1 VLPLNPRQQE
11 LLSLFLRL
19 APIDGVSHKERAIAD
34 EVTAILRAAGIDVFE
49 DESAPVVKGNT
60 GNLLCFPAG
69 FRDDASAIML
79 EAHLDTVQPT
89 GSLKIIVKEDRVC
102 SDGSTILGADNRM
115 GLSILVDL
123 LLHAD
128 EIPSPRKN
136 FFVALTV
143 GEETGLY
150 GAAALDLSKQKVSAA
165 FVFDCSKRPGIYIRE
180 SVGLYEYT
188 AQFVGKAAHAGVAP
202 EEGVSA
208 IALAASAIS
217 KIRLGR
223 LDPETTSNIGKIYGG
238 EATNIVPERV
248 TVEGEVRS
256 FSPDRIREELRRI
269 EQIFHES
276 VVGSGRLVFSAYS
289 EFEPYVHKP
298 DAPAVV
304 ELEAAIRRAGLT
316 PEPIRY
322 MGGSDANKYNAKGIP
337 AVNIGIGA
345 QKPHSVEEFFLL
357 EDLFK
362 SSEIA
367 HALVTIAK

>member
-1 VLPLNPRQQE
+1 MTSRQQE

-19 APIDGVSHKERAIAD
+19 APIDGVSHFERAIAD
-34 EVTAILRAAGIDVFE
+34 EVMSILHAAGIDVIE
-49 DESAPVVKGNT
+49 DQSAPVVKGNA
-60 GNLLCFPAG
+60 GNLICFPPG
-69 FRDDASAIML
+69 FKADASAIML
-79 EAHLDTVQPT
+79 EAHLDTVQST
-89 GSLKIIVKEDRVC
+89 GSLKTIVKDDRVC

-123 LLHAD
+123 LLQSR
-128 EIPSPRKN
+128 ETSGLMKN
-136 FFVALTV
+136 YFVALTV
-143 GEETGLY
+143 GEETGLF
-150 GAAALDLSKQKVSAA
+150 GAAALDLSNRNVTAA
-165 FVFDCSKRPGIYIRE
+165 FVFDCSKRPGIFIRE
-180 SVGLYEYT
+180 SVGLYDFT

-223 LDPETTSNIGKIYGG
+223 LDPETTTNIGKIYGG
-238 EATNIVPERV
+238 DATNIVPERV

-256 FSPDRIREELRRI
+256 FSPDRIREELRKI
-269 EQIFHES
+269 EQTFHTS
-276 VVGSGRLVFSAYS
+276 VDGIGRLVFSAYS
-289 EFEPYVHKP
+289 DFEPYVHKA

-316 PEPIRY
+316 PQPIRY

-367 HALVTIAK
+367 HELVKIAK

>member
-1 VLPLNPRQQE
+1 MNSRQQE

-19 APIDGVSHKERAIAD
+19 APIDGVSHVERVIAD
-34 EVTAILRAAGIDVFE
+34 EVTTILRAAGIDVLE
-49 DESAPVVKGNT
+49 DASAPIVKSNA
-60 GNLLCFPAG
+60 GNLLCFPPD
-69 FRDDASAIML
+69 FRPDAPSIML
-79 EAHLDTVQPT
+79 EAHLDTVQST
-89 GSLKIIVKEDRVC
+89 ANLKAIVKEDRVC

-123 LLHAD
+123 LLNVRSMQG
-128 EIPSPRKN
+128 PKKN
-136 FFVALTV
+136 FFVVLTV

-150 GAAALDLSKQKVSAA
+150 GAAALDLSKYKVSTA
-165 FVFDCSKRPGIYIRE
+165 FVFDCSKRPGIFIRE
-180 SVGLYEYT
+180 SVGLYDFT

-208 IALAASAIS
+208 IALAALGIS
-217 KIRLGR
+217 KLRLGR
-223 LDPETTSNIGKIYGG
+223 LDPETTANIGKIYGG
-238 EATNIVPERV
+238 DATNIVPERV

-256 FSPDRIREELRRI
+256 FSPDRIREELRKI
-269 EQIFHES
+269 EQAFHSS
-276 VVGSGRLVFSAYS
+276 VDGVGRLVFSAYS
-289 EFEPYVHKP
+289 DFEPYVHKA

-304 ELEAAIRRAGLT
+304 ELEEAIRRAGLT
-316 PEPIRY
+316 PQPIRY
-322 MGGSDANKYNAKGIP
+322 MGGSDANKYNAKGVP

-367 HALVTIAK
+367 HELVKIAK

>member
-1 VLPLNPRQQE
+1 MTPREQE

-19 APIDGVSHKERAIAD
+19 APIDGVSHVERAIAD
-34 EVTAILRAAGIDVFE
+34 EVIALLRAGGIDVIE
-49 DESAPVVKGNT
+49 DESAPVVKSNA
-60 GNLLCFPAG
+60 GNLLCFPPG
-69 FRDDASAIML
+69 FRPDVPATML

-89 GSLKIIVKEDRVC
+89 GSLKVIVKEDRVC
-102 SDGSTILGADNRM
+102 SDGTTILGADNRM

-128 EIPSPRKN
+128 TLPQPRKN

-150 GAAALDLSKQKVSAA
+150 GAGALDLSKFHVTTA
-165 FVFDCSKRPGIYIRE
+165 FVFDCSKRPGIFIRE
-180 SVGLYEYT
+180 SVGLYDFT

-208 IALAASAIS
+208 IALAAAAIS

-223 LDPETTSNIGKIYGG
+223 IDGETTANIGRIYGG
-238 EATNIVPERV
+238 DATNIVPERV

-256 FSPDRIREELRRI
+256 FSPDKIREELRRI
-269 EQIFHES
+269 EQTFYS
-276 VVGSGRLVFSAYS
+276 TVNGTGRLVFSAYS
-289 EFEPYVHKP
+289 DFEPYVHAP
-298 DAPAVV
+298 NAPAVV
-304 ELEAAIRRAGLT
+304 ELEQAIRRAGLT
-316 PEPIRY
+316 PQPIRY
-322 MGGSDANKYNAKGIP
+322 MGGSDANKYNAKGVP

-367 HALVTIAK
+367 HELVKNPK

>member
-1 VLPLNPRQQE
+1 
-11 LLSLFLRL
+11 
-19 APIDGVSHKERAIAD
+19 
-34 EVTAILRAAGIDVFE
+34 
-49 DESAPVVKGNT
+49 
-60 GNLLCFPAG
+60 
-69 FRDDASAIML
+69 ML

-89 GSLKIIVKEDRVC
+89 GSLQVIVKEDRVC
-102 SDGSTILGADNRM
+102 SDGTTILGADNRM
-115 GLSILVDL
+115 GLSILIDL
-123 LLHAD
+123 LLHSN
-128 EIPSPRKN
+128 EMEGPKKN

-150 GAAALDLSKQKVSAA
+150 GAAALDLSRHKVSAA

-180 SVGLYEYT
+180 SVGLYDFT

-223 LDPETTSNIGKIYGG
+223 LDPETTANIGRIYGG
-238 EATNIVPERV
+238 DATNVVPERV

-256 FSPDRIREELRRI
+256 FSPERIREVLRTI
-269 EQIFHES
+269 EQTFHAS
-276 VVGSGRLVFSAYS
+276 VDGSGRLVFSAYS
-289 EFEPYVHKP
+289 DFEPYVHKP
-298 DAPAVV
+298 DTPAVV
-304 ELEAAIRRAGLT
+304 ELEDAMRRAGLT
-316 PEPIRY
+316 PQPIRY

-367 HALVTIAK
+367 DELVKIAK

>member
-1 VLPLNPRQQE
+1 MNSRQQE

-19 APIDGVSHKERAIAD
+19 APIEGVSHFERAIAD
-34 EVTAILRAAGIDVFE
+34 EVITILRASGIDVIE
-49 DESAPVVKGNT
+49 DQSATIVKGNT
-60 GNLLCFPAG
+60 GNILCFPPG
-69 FRDDASAIML
+69 FRADASAIML

-89 GSLKIIVKEDRVC
+89 GLLKAIVKEDRVC

-123 LLHAD
+123 LLHSK
-128 EIPSPRKN
+128 EISGPKKN

-150 GAAALDLSKQKVSAA
+150 GAAALDLSKYKVTTA
-165 FVFDCSKRPGIYIRE
+165 FVFDCSKRPGIFIRE
-180 SVGLYEYT
+180 SVGLYDFT

-208 IALAASAIS
+208 IALAALAIS
-217 KIRLGR
+217 KIQLGR
-223 LDPETTSNIGKIYGG
+223 IDAETTANIGKIFGG

-256 FSPDRIREELRRI
+256 FSPDRIREELRKI
-269 EQIFHES
+269 EQSFHAS
-276 VVGSGRLVFSAYS
+276 VNGSGRLVFSAYS
-289 EFEPYVHKP
+289 DFEPYVHEA

-304 ELEAAIRRAGLT
+304 ELEDAIRRAGLT
-316 PEPIRY
+316 PKPIRY

-367 HALVTIAK
+367 HELVKLAD

>member
-1 VLPLNPRQQE
+1 MTSRQQE

-19 APIDGVSHKERAIAD
+19 APIDGISHVERAIAD
-34 EVTAILRAAGIDVFE
+34 EVTTILRSAGVDVIE
-49 DESAPVVKGNT
+49 DESAPAVKGNT
-60 GNLLCFPAG
+60 GNLLCFPPG
-69 FRDDASAIML
+69 FRSDVSAIML

-89 GSLKIIVKEDRVC
+89 ASLKVIVKEDRVC

-123 LLHAD
+123 LLHSND
-128 EIPSPRKN
+128 LRGPKKN

-150 GAAALDLSKQKVSAA
+150 GAAALDLTRFAVSAA
-165 FVFDCSKRPGIYIRE
+165 FVFDCSKRPGIFIRE
-180 SVGLYEYT
+180 SVGLYEFSV
-188 AQFVGKAAHAGVAP
+188 QFIGKAAHAGVAP
-202 EEGVSA
+202 EEGVNA

-223 LDPETTSNIGKIYGG
+223 LDPETTANIGKIYGG

-256 FSPDRIREELRRI
+256 FSPDRIREELHRM
-269 EQIFHES
+269 EEIFQAS
-276 VVGSGRLVFSAYS
+276 VSDSGRLVFSSFS

-298 DAPAVV
+298 EAPALL
-304 ELEAAIRRAGLT
+304 ELEDAIRRAGLT
-316 PEPIRY
+316 PKPIRY

-367 HALVTIAK
+367 HELIKIAR

>member
-1 VLPLNPRQQE
+1 MTSRQQE

-19 APIDGVSHKERAIAD
+19 APIDGVSHMERAIAD
-34 EVTAILRAAGIDVFE
+34 EVMTTLRSAGIDVIE
-49 DESAPVVKGNT
+49 DQSAPVVKGNT
-60 GNLLCFPAG
+60 GNLLCFPPG
-69 FRDDASAIML
+69 FRADVSAIML

-89 GSLKIIVKEDRVC
+89 GSLKVIVKEDRIC

-123 LLHAD
+123 LLHTH
-128 EIPSPRKN
+128 ETPGPKKN

-150 GAAALDLSKQKVSAA
+150 GAAALDFSKLNVSAA
-165 FVFDCSKRPGIYIRE
+165 FVFDCSKRPGVFIRE
-180 SVGLYEYT
+180 SVGLYDFT
-188 AQFVGKAAHAGVAP
+188 ALFVGKAAHAGVAP

-217 KIRLGR
+217 KIQLGR
-223 LDPETTSNIGKIYGG
+223 LDQETTANIGKIFGG
-238 EATNIVPERV
+238 EASNVVPERV

-256 FSPDRIREELRRI
+256 FSPDRIREVLRTI
-269 EQIFHES
+269 EQTFHAS
-276 VVGSGRLVFSAYS
+276 VDNTGRLTFSSYS
-289 EFEPYVHKP
+289 DFEPYIHKP
-298 DAPAVV
+298 DAVAVV
-304 ELEAAIRRAGLT
+304 ELEDAMRRAGLT
-316 PEPIRY
+316 PKPIRY

-367 HALVTIAK
+367 HELIKIAK

>member
-1 VLPLNPRQQE
+1 MTPRQQE

-19 APIDGVSHKERAIAD
+19 APIDGVSHVERAIAD
-34 EVTAILRAAGIDVFE
+34 EVTTILRAAGIDVIE

-60 GNLLCFPAG
+60 GNLLCFPSG
-69 FRDDASAIML
+69 FQTDASAIML

-89 GSLKIIVKEDRVC
+89 GSLKAIVKEDRVC

-123 LLHAD
+123 LLHSK
-128 EIPSPRKN
+128 EYHGPKKN
-136 FFVALTV
+136 FFVAFTV

-150 GAAALDLSKQKVSAA
+150 GAAALDLSKHKVSTA
-165 FVFDCSKRPGIYIRE
+165 FVFDCSKRPGVFIRE
-180 SVGLYEYT
+180 SVGLYDFT
-188 AQFVGKAAHAGVAP
+188 AQFIGKAAHAGVAP

-223 LDPETTSNIGKIYGG
+223 LDPETTANIGKISGG

-256 FSPDRIREELRRI
+256 FSPDRIREELRKM
-269 EQIFHES
+269 EETFHAA
-276 VVGSGRLVFSAYS
+276 VNGSGRLVFSAYS
-289 EFEPYVHKP
+289 DFEPYVHKP

-304 ELEAAIRRAGLT
+304 ELENAIRRAGL
-316 PEPIRY
+316 PPKPIRY

-345 QKPHSVEEFFLL
+345 QKPHSVEEYFLL

-367 HALVTIAK
+367 HELIKIAK

>member
-1 VLPLNPRQQE
+1 MTSRENE

-19 APIDGVSHKERAIAD
+19 APIDGVSHVERAIAD
-34 EVTAILRAAGIDVFE
+34 EVTAILRSAGVNVIE
-49 DESAPVVKGNT
+49 DESAPAVKGNT
-60 GNLLCFPAG
+60 GNLLCFPPG
-69 FRDDASAIML
+69 FKTDAPSIML

-89 GSLKIIVKEDRVC
+89 GLLKAMVKADRVC

-123 LLHAD
+123 LLHANTL
-128 EIPSPRKN
+128 PASRKN

-150 GAAALDLSKQKVSAA
+150 GAAALDLSRLHVTAA
-165 FVFDCSKRPGIYIRE
+165 YVFDCSKRPGIYIRE
-180 SVGLYEYT
+180 SVGLYDFT

-217 KIRLGR
+217 RIRLGR
-223 LDPETTSNIGKIYGG
+223 LDAETTANIGKIYGG
-238 EATNIVPERV
+238 DATNIVPERV

-256 FSPDRIREELRRI
+256 FSPDKIREELRGI
-269 EQIFHES
+269 EQTFQS
-276 VVGSGRLVFSAYS
+276 AVNGTGRLVFSAYS
-289 EFEPYVHKP
+289 DFEPYVHAP
-298 DAPAVV
+298 NAPAVV
-304 ELEAAIRRAGLT
+304 ELENALRGAGLT
-316 PEPIRY
+316 PQPIRY

-345 QKPHSVEEFFLL
+345 QKPHSIEEFFLL

-362 SSEIA
+362 TSEIA
-367 HALVTIAK
+367 HELVKISS

>member
-1 VLPLNPRQQE
+1 MTSQQQE

-19 APIDGVSHKERAIAD
+19 APIDGVSHMERAIAD
-34 EVTAILRAAGIDVFE
+34 EVMAILRAAGLDVVE
-49 DESAPVVKGNT
+49 DQSASVVKGNA
-60 GNLLCFPAG
+60 GNLLCFPPG
-69 FRDDASAIML
+69 FRADAPAIML

-89 GSLKIIVKEDRVC
+89 GLLKVTVNEDRVS

-123 LLHAD
+123 LLHSNA
-128 EIPSPRKN
+128 SPDPKKN
-136 FFVALTV
+136 FFVVFTV

-150 GAAALDLSKQKVSAA
+150 GAAALDLSKQHVTAA
-165 FVFDCSKRPGIYIRE
+165 FVFDCSKRPGIFIRE
-180 SVGLYEYT
+180 SVGLYDFT

-202 EEGVSA
+202 EEGISA

-217 KIRLGR
+217 KIKLGR
-223 LDPETTSNIGKIYGG
+223 LDPETTANIGKIYGG

-269 EQIFHES
+269 EQTFHTA
-276 VVGSGRLVFSAYS
+276 VDGCGRLVFSAYS
-289 EFEPYVHKP
+289 DFEPYVHQP
-298 DAPAVV
+298 DAPAVM
-304 ELEAAIRRAGLT
+304 ELEYAIRRAGLT
-316 PEPIRY
+316 PKPIRY

-362 SSEIA
+362 TSEIA
-367 HALVTIAK
+367 HELIKIAQ

>member
-1 VLPLNPRQQE
+1 M
-11 LLSLFLRL
+11 S
-19 APIDGVSHKERAIAD
+19 
-34 EVTAILRAAGIDVFE
+34 ILRAGGIDVIE
-49 DESAPVVKGNT
+49 DPSASVVKGNT
-60 GNLLCFPAG
+60 GNLLCFPPG
-69 FRDDASAIML
+69 FRADASAIML
-79 EAHLDTVQPT
+79 EAHLDTVQST
-89 GSLKIIVKEDRVC
+89 GALKVVVKEDRVC

-123 LLHAD
+123 LLHSK
-128 EIPSPRKN
+128 EIQGPKKN
-136 FFVALTV
+136 FFVAFTV
-143 GEETGLY
+143 GEETGLH
-150 GAAALDLSKQKVSAA
+150 GAAALDLSNHKVSTAL
-165 FVFDCSKRPGIYIRE
+165 VFDCSKRPGIYVRE
-180 SVGLYEYT
+180 SVGLYCFT

-223 LDPETTSNIGKIYGG
+223 LDTETTANIGKIYGG

-256 FSPDRIREELRRI
+256 FSPDRIWEELRRI
-269 EQIFHES
+269 EQTFHAA
-276 VVGSGRLVFSAYS
+276 VGGTGRLVFNSHS
-289 EFEPYVHKP
+289 EFEPYIHRP
-298 DAPAVV
+298 DAPSVV
-304 ELEAAIRRAGLT
+304 EVEDAIRRAGLT
-316 PEPIRY
+316 PKPIRY
-322 MGGSDANKYNAKGIP
+322 MGGSDANKYNAKGVP

-367 HALVTIAK
+367 HELVKMA

>member
-1 VLPLNPRQQE
+1 MNSRQQE

-19 APIDGVSHKERAIAD
+19 APIDGVSHVERAIAD
-34 EVTAILRAAGIDVFE
+34 EVTTILRAAGINVIE
-49 DESAPVVKGNT
+49 DESAPIVKGNT
-60 GNLLCFPAG
+60 GNLICFPPG
-69 FRDDASAIML
+69 FRADASAIML

-89 GSLKIIVKEDRVC
+89 GLLKAIVKEDRVC

-115 GLSILVDL
+115 GLSLLVDL
-123 LLHAD
+123 LLHAK
-128 EIPSPRKN
+128 EIPGPKKN

-150 GAAALDLSKQKVSAA
+150 GAAALDLSKHKISAA

-180 SVGLYEYT
+180 SVGLYDFT

-223 LDPETTSNIGKIYGG
+223 LDPETTANIGKIYGG
-238 EATNIVPERV
+238 DATNIVPERV

-269 EQIFHES
+269 EQTFHAS
-276 VVGSGRLVFSAYS
+276 VNGTGRLVFSAYS
-289 EFEPYVHKP
+289 DFEPYTHKP

-304 ELEAAIRRAGLT
+304 ELEVAIRRAGLT

-345 QKPHSVEEFFLL
+345 QKPHSIEEFFLL

-367 HALVTIAK
+367 HELVTIAK

>member
-1 VLPLNPRQQE
+1 MTSRQQE

-19 APIDGVSHKERAIAD
+19 APIDGVSHVERAIAD
-34 EVTAILRAAGIDVFE
+34 EVMATLREAGIDVIE
-49 DESAPVVKGNT
+49 DQSAPIVKGNT
-60 GNLLCFPAG
+60 GNLLCFPPG
-69 FRDDASAIML
+69 FRVGAPAIML

-89 GSLKIIVKEDRVC
+89 GSLKAIVKDDRVC

-123 LLHAD
+123 LLHSD
-128 EIPSPRKN
+128 EMPDPRKN

-150 GAAALDLSKQKVSAA
+150 GAAALDLSDRKVSAA
-165 FVFDCSKRPGIYIRE
+165 FVFDCSKRPGIFIRE
-180 SVGLYEYT
+180 SVGLYDFT

-202 EEGVSA
+202 EEGISA

-223 LDPETTSNIGKIYGG
+223 LDPETTANIGKIYGG
-238 EATNIVPERV
+238 DATNIVPERV

-256 FSPDRIREELRRI
+256 FSPDRIRDELRRI
-269 EQIFHES
+269 EETFHS
-276 VVGSGRLVFSAYS
+276 AVNGSGRLVFSAYS
-289 EFEPYVHKP
+289 DFEPYVHKP

-304 ELEAAIRRAGLT
+304 ELEDAIRRAGLT
-316 PEPIRY
+316 PQPIRY